1 MQIQILKFI
10 EDSNTNI
17 HLNLHTYHKKMEL
30 YLSGSTVEVSTIQ
43 TQFFNSVYLKKKLEN
58 WKQKQIFFADTSDV
72 LCFSKEVRFLHR
84 IA

>member
-43 TQFFNSVYLKKKLEN
+43 TQFFNSVYLKKNRKLEA
-58 WKQKQIFFADTSDV
+58 KTDIF
-72 LCFSKEVRFLHR
+72 CRHVRCIVFQ
-84 IA
+84 